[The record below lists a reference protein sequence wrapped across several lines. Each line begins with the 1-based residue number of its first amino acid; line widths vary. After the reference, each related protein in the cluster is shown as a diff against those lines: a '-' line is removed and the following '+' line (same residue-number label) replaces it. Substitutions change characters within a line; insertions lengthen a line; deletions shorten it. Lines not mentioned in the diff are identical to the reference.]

1 MTKVPRMDMD
11 WQSDP
16 DKLRA
21 VQEEIYRGKVL
32 RARQMT
38 PTERLDEALEL
49 SNGLFGPPDAPGDSD
64 NEAYWCEVE
73 RRLDLVRRLRE
84 HNLYRP
90 VAAE

>member
-1 MTKVPRMDMD
+1 MD

-16 DKLRA
+16 ITLRA

-38 PTERLDEALEL
+38 PTERLDEVLKL
-49 SNGLFGPPDAPGDSD
+49 SNGLFGPPDSPENMDS
-64 NEAYWCEVE
+64 EAYWREME
-73 RRLDLVRRLRE
+73 RRLDLLRRLRE

-90 VAAE
+90 VAAV